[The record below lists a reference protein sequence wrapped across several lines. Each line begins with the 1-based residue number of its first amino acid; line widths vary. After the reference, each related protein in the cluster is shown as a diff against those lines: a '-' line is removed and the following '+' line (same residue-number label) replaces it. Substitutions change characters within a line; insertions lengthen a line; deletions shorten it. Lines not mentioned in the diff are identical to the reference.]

1 VVCLEV
7 SDTGAGM
14 PVDAMASSDG
24 WSVSSKPGRRAGLGL
39 GIVRRVVERH
49 GGSIR
54 FAPRLDRAGSIV
66 WALLPQ
72 A

>member
-1 VVCLEV
+1 
-7 SDTGAGM
+7 
-14 PVDAMASSDG
+14 
-24 WSVSSKPGRRAGLGL
+24 
-39 GIVRRVVERH
+39 VRRVVERH

-66 WALLPQ
+66 WTLLPQ